1 MNFISS
7 EAIIENAKYKRDSE
21 IKMDKNMQTI
31 PYKNL
36 VADNFEQTMKKY
48 LSNSNNGHYSSA
60 YSEDLHLNVG
70 NEHSEHSE
78 HSEQDQINQ
87 PKKEF
92 YPNIKGIN
100 TGGKEWKSTTGQYET
115 SKIEIPDNNCGK
127 KFNELLKT
135 DNAKTEKGISYPIL
149 KNSLTEHFTTKEF
162 LESQKIKIICIV
174 IIIVLGCIILK
185 LYLKNYKLKQKN
197 KLLKIQLQ
205 TFKQQYY

>member
-1 MNFISS
+1 MNFISP
-7 EAIIENAKYKRDSE
+7 EAIIENAKYKRDS
-21 IKMDKNMQTI
+21 QTI

-60 YSEDLHLNVG
+60 YSKDLNLNVDD
-70 NEHSEHSE
+70 EQSEPTEQSE
-78 HSEQDQINQ
+78 

-92 YPNIKGIN
+92 YPTIKGIN
-100 TGGKEWKSTTGQYET
+100 TGDKEWKSTTGQYEK

-135 DNAKTEKGISYPIL
+135 DNAKIEKGISYPIL
-149 KNSLTEHFTTKEF
+149 KNLSSEHFTTKEF
-162 LESQKIKIICIV
+162 IESQKIKIICIV
-174 IIIVLGCIILK
+174 IIIILGCIILK

-197 KLLKIQLQ
+197 KLLKIQLS
-205 TFKQQYY
+205 TFKQQLF